1 MCELHLIH
9 IFQVLIFLGQAC
21 STKLISVHSNVQWDI
36 GYIHIR
42 TVGLLL
48 LHCFFA
54 SWSDWEWQLGGG
66 WCHCS
71 FFATLCWDGRQQV
84 RLTAGSQ
91 GAVVLGNGLLYCQV
105 AVAGRDSYGFVFPAR
120 VTALLS
126 CPFAPYPILMAFT
139 PALTPASPRAGSAY
153 EHMCVHPSSGCV
165 HGPRPIRLA
174 STDVTGLEE
183 C

>member
-1 MCELHLIH
+1 MYSETSVIFISELWGCCCCIAFSPAEA
-9 IFQVLIFLGQAC
+9 IESDSWVGVDVIVLSLPH
-21 STKLISVHSNVQWDI
+21 SV
-36 GYIHIR
+36 GM
-42 TVGLLL
+42 VGSRCGCL
-48 LHCFFA
+48 
-54 SWSDWEWQLGGG
+54 
-66 WCHCS
+66 
-71 FFATLCWDGRQQV
+71 
-84 RLTAGSQ
+84 LTAGSQ

-139 PALTPASPRAGSAY
+139 PALTPGSPRAGSAY